1 MSTRSEFLSDLFS
14 RRGNK
19 PADGNSEWYVELHG
33 GAVLE
38 PTAFEPDAATHRN
51 DYYYN
56 AVTNILYKK
65 IITRKY
71 RGTIAAYW
79 QKISN

>member
-1 MSTRSEFLSDLFS
+1 M
-14 RRGNK
+14 
-19 PADGNSEWYVELHG
+19 
-33 GAVLE
+33 E